1 MKFGQVV
8 LVMVATVFAAEAFTV
23 SRAPPMMGLLDNFKK
38 AAPKEEPPA
47 PVKGKGRRAA
57 PAKKAAPAKAAA
69 KKAAPAKKAA
79 FENPFAKKAAPAPPA
94 KAVGKAA
101 APVKKVAKPVA
112 KAPAKRA
119 AAPSLFGGKAKKPF
133 TGKIVAKPVAAVRG
147 RAQGKSTIKPAA
159 KGVSKQRGF
168 KFGGASAGEFIFEDG
183 LTGLEAEL
191 IKRGES
197 QALTGAAKLRF
208 FYNQG
213 QGQLAKGYRTRMT
226 DEM

>member
-1 MKFGQVV
+1 MLFR
-8 LVMVATVFAAEAFTV
+8 
-23 SRAPPMMGLLDNFKK
+23 S
-38 AAPKEEPPA
+38 
-47 PVKGKGRRAA
+47 
-57 PAKKAAPAKAAA
+57 
-69 KKAAPAKKAA
+69 
-79 FENPFAKKAAPAPPA
+79 
-94 KAVGKAA
+94 
-101 APVKKVAKPVA
+101 VAKPVA